1 MFQAVLNDLG
11 RSLEASGG
19 LCEVNKRSWEV
30 NGRLM
35 GGQWEVMGSGGL
47 WQIMGDLWEV
57 IGLGICGGYLRGIL
71 VISC

>member
-11 RSLEASGG
+11 RSLQASGR
-19 LCEVNKRSWEV
+19 LCEVNGRSM
-30 NGRLM
+30 R
-35 GGQWEVMGSGGL
+35 GQWEVMGSGGL